1 MELMEQYNEFVSN
14 YANGKKNIAVA
25 YGTEWVAEASEN
37 PFKSGTKE
45 RELFFNAKRMY
56 NKWNNRTIDA
66 QRSRKLMQQYL
77 IELAKMNL
85 PNPYAKEKV
94 LGVIENKSV
103 EQRTEQVVATE
114 KQIEK
119 QESQPNKNIE
129 NPNETIGEIK
139 KRFFKHSKGDEQ
151 H

>member
-1 MELMEQYNEFVSN
+1 MEFFEQYNEFVSN
-14 YANGKKNIAVA
+14 YQNGKENISIA
-25 YGTEWVAEASEN
+25 YGIEWLAEAEEN
-37 PFKSGTKE
+37 PFKSDTKE

-56 NKWNNRTIDA
+56 RKWNNKAVDA

-85 PNPYAKEKV
+85 PNPYVKEKV

-114 KQIEK
+114 KRIEK

-139 KRFFKHSKGDEQ
+139 KRFFKHNKGDEQ
-151 H
+151 R